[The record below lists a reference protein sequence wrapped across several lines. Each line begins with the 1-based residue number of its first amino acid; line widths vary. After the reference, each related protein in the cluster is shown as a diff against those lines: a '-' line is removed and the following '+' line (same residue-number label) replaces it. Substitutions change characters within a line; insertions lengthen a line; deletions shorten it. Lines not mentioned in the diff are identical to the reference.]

1 VGITA
6 ALVPQQASTWLEQ
19 TNTTA
24 DYGLGWNEF
33 AAYSNPYQYVA
44 VPAFRLGRGVGT
56 MPPALAALDTAALNE
71 RSVAGLEQAINA
83 IVKYQF
89 SQVYPTLYL
98 VALDNYVAFNSS
110 LINVHI
116 QPSGTTTYLASVKF
130 K

>member
-1 VGITA
+1 
-6 ALVPQQASTWLEQ
+6 
-19 TNTTA
+19 
-24 DYGLGWNEF
+24 
-33 AAYSNPYQYVA
+33 
-44 VPAFRLGRGVGT
+44 